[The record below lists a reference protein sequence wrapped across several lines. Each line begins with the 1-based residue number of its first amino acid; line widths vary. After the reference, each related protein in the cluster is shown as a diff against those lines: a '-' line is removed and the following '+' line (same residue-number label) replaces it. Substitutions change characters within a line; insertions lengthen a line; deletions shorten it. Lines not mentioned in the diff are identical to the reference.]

1 MLHVVRFVA
10 RFVYG
15 AKLVEMIEHFRHT
28 PMNILLIGFMGSGKT
43 TIANRL
49 ANNLGFEFIDTDEL
63 IEKNASKSINE
74 IFTDEGESE
83 FRKLESQVLG
93 ELEGRER
100 MVIATGGG
108 IVSSDDN
115 IKRLRKIGIV
125 FWLDAGVD
133 SILERVSRNSDRPLL
148 KTNDPR
154 KTILALLDQR
164 HKNYSECSD
173 ERMPTDGLS
182 IEEVS
187 FGISETARLWF
198 AKRV

>member
-133 SILERVSRNSDRPLL
+133 SILERVSRNNDRPLL
-148 KTNDPR
+148 
-154 KTILALLDQR
+154 
-164 HKNYSECSD
+164 
-173 ERMPTDGLS
+173 
-182 IEEVS
+182 
-187 FGISETARLWF
+187 
-198 AKRV
+198 